1 MGKLIGGILL
11 IVGTSIGSGMLA
23 LPLATAAGGFFH
35 STLLLFLAW
44 AVMTLGAFFIL
55 EVNLWLPPNTNMVSM
70 ARITLGPLGQIVTW
84 ACYCLLLFALLSA
97 YAAGGSD
104 LLRQLFS
111 MAGVSMPAWVN
122 TIIFIVVLGAVIFHG
137 VKAVDL
143 TNRGLMTVKLFAYI
157 MVVILVLPHFNLQK
171 LYGGQARLLGS
182 AILVVITSFGYAT
195 IIPPLRNYFHS
206 DLNKLRIAI
215 TCGSLISLVCYVL
228 WDLTVQGNIAA
239 QGKNGLIA
247 ISESGRAVSDLT
259 TQLSHR
265 VNSVWVHEM
274 THLFTS
280 VCLTTSFLGV
290 GLSLADF
297 VRDGFSIKANLS
309 GKWRVM
315 CITLVPPGLIVIFD
329 PGLFITALR
338 YAGIFCVTL
347 LVLLPVLMVWSGRY
361 HKKIAKGYRVM
372 GGKFFVIAEFIIA
385 CALLIYGLIS
395 F

>member
-1 MGKLIGGILL
+1 MWQLLGGILL

-35 STLLLFLAW
+35 STVLLFLAW

-70 ARITLGPLGQIVTW
+70 ARATLGKVGELVTW

-111 MAGVSMPAWVN
+111 MIGLSVPSWVN
-122 TIIFIVVLGAVIFHG
+122 TIIFIVVLAAVIFHG
-137 VKAVDL
+137 VRAVDYA
-143 TNRGLMTVKLFAYI
+143 NRVLMTIKLFAYI
-157 MVVILVLPHFNLQK
+157 MVVILLLHHVDLKN
-171 LYGGQARLLGS
+171 LYGGQIHLLGS
-182 AILVVITSFGYAT
+182 AVLVVITSFGYAT
-195 IIPPLRNYFHS
+195 IVPPLRNYFHS
-206 DLNKLRIAI
+206 DVKKLRLAI
-215 TCGSLISLVCYVL
+215 TMGSLISLVCYVL

-239 QGKNGLIA
+239 QGANGLMA
-247 ISESGRAVSDLT
+247 MSESSRAVSDLT
-259 TQLSHR
+259 TQLSHQ
-265 VNSVWVHEM
+265 VHSTWVFEM
-274 THLFTS
+274 AHLFTS

-297 VRDGFSIKANLS
+297 IRDGFSMRHDLS

-315 CITLVPPGLIVIFD
+315 LITFLPPCLIVIFD

-361 HKKIAKGYRVM
+361 RRKIAKGYRVM
-372 GGKFFVIAEFIIA
+372 GGKLVIIIEFIIA
-385 CALLIYGLIS
+385 CALLVYGIIS